1 MNEMYTRS
9 GILGRPKNRDDA
21 CLVCG
26 GSALREVLRTR
37 PLPVDNNRLFR
48 TAEDARMSAR
58 APLDLVGCARCGH
71 LFNRSHDDGLVDY
84 GADYENSQ
92 IFSPRFRAYAEEL
105 AADLIRRYDLRRRHV
120 VEIGG
125 GRGDFLALLCAAGEN
140 TATNFTPGY
149 HPEPG
154 AKTPAGV
161 TFVTD
166 YYTDEY
172 ASLPADLIVCRHV
185 IEHVAR
191 PHEFAAAIRKALG
204 NKRTPVYVETPN
216 AAFMVAAGTPWD
228 IIFPHVS
235 YFTAH
240 SLATL
245 FVQAGFE
252 VLRCDER
259 FDGQFLAI
267 ELRGTPASQHAGE
280 LPDNE
285 CRELGALD
293 AFGAHATAALERWR
307 RAIDAERVSGRC
319 VALWGAGAKGIT
331 FLNTVQADHVAYVVD
346 VSPRKHG
353 FFTAGSGHRIVQ
365 PAHVALEPP
374 DLVIMLNAAYRDEV
388 AASLA
393 TLAPRAALALA

>member
-1 MNEMYTRS
+1 MYTS
-9 GILGRPKNRDDA
+9 AAVIERPKSLDDS
-21 CLVCG
+21 CPVCR
-26 GSALREVLRTR
+26 GSDLREVLRTR
-37 PLPVDNNRLFR
+37 PLPIDNNRLFR
-48 TAEDARMSAR
+48 TAQDARMAAR

-105 AADLIRRYDLRRRHV
+105 AADLVQRYALRRRHV

-140 TATNFTPGY
+140 TGTNFTPSY

-154 AKTPAGV
+154 AETPAGV
-161 TFVTD
+161 TFVAD
-166 YYTDEY
+166 YYTDKY

-185 IEHVAR
+185 IEHLDR
-191 PHEFAAAIRKALG
+191 PHEFVAAIRKALG
-204 NKRTPVYVETPN
+204 DNRTPVYVETPN

-245 FVQAGFE
+245 FVEAGFE

-267 ELRGTPASQHAGE
+267 ELRGTPASERAGK
-280 LPDNE
+280 LPDSG
-285 CRELGALD
+285 CRELGALV
-293 AFGAHATAALERWR
+293 AFGAQATAALECWR
-307 RAIDAERVSGRC
+307 RAIEAEQTSGRC

-353 FFTAGSGHRIVQ
+353 FFTAGTGHRIVQ

-393 TLAPRAALALA
+393 QLAPRAALTLA